1 MNRGLQTG
9 ARRMPIL
16 GCLLGSGFADTMRAV
31 MITQIQL
38 TE

>member
-1 MNRGLQTG
+1 MRLQTG
-9 ARRMPIL
+9 VRTIPIL
-16 GCLLGSGFADTMRAV
+16 GYLLGSGFPDAMRAV